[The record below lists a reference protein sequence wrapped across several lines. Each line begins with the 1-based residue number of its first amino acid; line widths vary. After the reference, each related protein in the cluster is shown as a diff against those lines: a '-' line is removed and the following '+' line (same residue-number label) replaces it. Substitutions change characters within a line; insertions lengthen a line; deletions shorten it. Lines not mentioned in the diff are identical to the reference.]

1 MTIRQKILV
10 AGAVVAMFILIL
22 VIVFGDNG
30 LVELSRLRAKE
41 QLMVQANETLAG
53 ENVDLYR
60 TIGRLKND
68 PVYIESVARNELGM
82 VGKKRYCHASLRFPR
97 TEEITW
103 IWMRTEPFT
112 R

>member
-1 MTIRQKILV
+1 MSIRQKVMV
-10 AGAVVAMFILIL
+10 AVAVVAMFNLML

-41 QLMVQANETLAG
+41 QLMVQRNEILAG

-60 TIGRLKND
+60 TIGRLNND

-82 VGKKRYCHASLRFPR
+82 VGKNDVVILRSGSR
-97 TEEITW
+97 GQ
-103 IWMRTEPFT
+103 RK
-112 R
+112 